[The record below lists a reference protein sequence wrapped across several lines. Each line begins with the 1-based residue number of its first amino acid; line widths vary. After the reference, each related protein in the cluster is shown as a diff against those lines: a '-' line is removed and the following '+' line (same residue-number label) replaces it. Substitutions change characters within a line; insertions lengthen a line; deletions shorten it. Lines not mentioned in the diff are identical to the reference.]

1 MFSFCRYLNRGA
13 DKVLQECEA
22 KLAELQNLTA
32 TKDGEKKDLE
42 SKIQRFQKQL
52 ANSRVRKL
60 ELENSL
66 EIMRISEEVEQR
78 EREIRKQKEKLRS
91 MGLERYEE

>member
-1 MFSFCRYLNRGA
+1 MKRGA

-22 KLAELQNLTA
+22 RLTDLQNLTA
-32 TKDGEKKDLE
+32 AKDGEKKDLE
-42 SKIQRFQKQL
+42 SKMQRFQKQL
-52 ANSRVRKL
+52 ANSRVGKL

-78 EREIRKQKEKLRS
+78 EREIRKLKEKLRS